1 MELDIKKGIVKKS
14 EGEFAKHILK
24 DFKSGDEFPLND
36 IIMCIHELQEG
47 DIVEFAGRIEGN
59 LTYLAIAGVEVR
71 RSMN

>member
-14 EGEFAKHILK
+14 EGEFAGHILK
-24 DFKSGDEFPLND
+24 DFNGGTEFPLNN
-36 IIMCIHELQEG
+36 IIMCIHELREG
-47 DIVEFAGRIEGN
+47 DIVEFAGRVDGN